1 MNPEY
6 IIKDPSQ
13 VLSPGLLFY
22 KALIARNIQALV
34 KRVGDADRLRPH
46 VKTHKT
52 RQIVKM
58 EREVG
63 ITKQK
68 CATIAEA
75 EMLAQCDVADI
86 LLSYPMVG
94 PNCSRFAQLVKKY
107 PHSNFSVIADHAA
120 GIQQLSEALKKAGQQ
135 VEVLLD
141 LDVGQHRTGI
151 ATGSAGRQLYE
162 MLARLSGLRPGG
174 LHVYDGHN
182 HQHPLEERK
191 AAVQKLLEPVLEFR
205 DNLTKAGL
213 SVPRIVLGGTPTFP
227 VFAALEIAGAECS
240 PGTCV
245 LNDFNYGRWFQD
257 LSEFS
262 HAALLLTRVI
272 SRPTPTRVTFDL
284 GYKAVASDP
293 PAGKRCVL
301 WFPNGTSR
309 SRMEFGNENATGNE
323 IAGEHVLHNE
333 EHLVVETPWA
343 EDFKP
348 GDVAYALPAH
358 ICPTCALH
366 QYAYVV
372 ENGQVVDRW
381 EIASRDRVLTI

>member
-1 MNPEY
+1 MNAEY
-6 IIKDPSQ
+6 IIKDPTQ
-13 VLSPGLLFY
+13 VFSPGLLFY
-22 KALIARNIQALV
+22 KTLIARNIQNLV
-34 KRVGDADRLRPH
+34 KRVGNPDRLRPH

-58 EREVG
+58 EREAG

-75 EMLAQCDVADI
+75 EMLAQCEVVDI

-94 PNCSRFAQLVKKY
+94 PNCARFAQLVKKY
-107 PHSNFSVIADHAA
+107 PHSKFSVIADHAA
-120 GIQQLSEALKKAGQQ
+120 GIQQLSEAMKKAGQQ
-135 VEVLLD
+135 AEVLLD

-151 ATGSAGRQLYE
+151 AAGSKGRQLYE
-162 MLARLSGLRPGG
+162 MFARLPGLRPGG

-182 HQHPLEERK
+182 HQHSLDERK
-191 AAVQKLLEPVLEFR
+191 AAVQKMLEPVLEFR
-205 DNLTKAGL
+205 DVLTMAGL
-213 SVPRIVLGGTPTFP
+213 PVPRMVFGGTPTFP
-227 VFAALEIAGAECS
+227 VFATLEIAGAECS

-245 LNDFNYGRWFQD
+245 LNDFNYGQWFQD
-257 LSEFS
+257 LGEFA
-262 HAALLLTRVI
+262 HAALVLTRVI

-301 WFPNGTSR
+301 LNVKGD
-309 SRMEFGNENATGNE
+309 
-323 IAGEHVLHNE
+323 HVLHNE
-333 EHLVVETPWA
+333 EHLVVETPEA
-343 EDFKP
+343 DRFEP

-366 QYAYVV
+366 QFAHVV

-381 EIASRDRVLTI
+381 EIASRDRMLTI

>member
-6 IIKDPSQ
+6 PLKDPSQ
-13 VLSPGLLFY
+13 VFSPGLLFY
-22 KALIARNIQALV
+22 KTLIKRNIDNLV
-34 KRVGDADRLRPH
+34 KRVGKPERLRPH

-58 EREVG
+58 EREAG

-75 EMLAQCDVADI
+75 EMLGQCEVPDI
-86 LLSYPMVG
+86 MLSYPMVG
-94 PNCSRFAQLVKKY
+94 PNCGRFAQLVKKY
-107 PHSNFSVIADHAA
+107 PGSKFSVIEDHAV
-120 GIQQLSEALKKAGQQ
+120 GIKQLSDALTKAGVQA
-135 VEVLLD
+135 EVLLD

-151 ATGSAGRQLYE
+151 AVGPAAKQLYE
-162 MLARLSGLRPGG
+162 MIAKSSGLKPGG

-191 AAVQKLLEPVLEFR
+191 AAVQAMMTPVLEFR
-205 DNLTKAGL
+205 DALVKAGL
-213 SVPRIVLGGTPTFP
+213 PVPRMVFGGTPTFP
-227 VFAALEIAGAECS
+227 VFATMEIAGAECS

-245 LNDFNYGRWFQD
+245 LNDFNYGQWFQD
-257 LSEFS
+257 LNEFVP
-262 HAALLLTRVI
+262 AALLLTRVI

-301 WFPNGTSR
+301 LDVK
-309 SRMEFGNENATGNE
+309 
-323 IAGEHVLHNE
+323 GEQVLQNE
-333 EHLVVETPWA
+333 EHLVVETPDA
-343 EDFKP
+343 ERYQP
-348 GDVAYALPAH
+348 GDVAYAMPAH
-358 ICPTCALH
+358 VCPTCALH
-366 QYAYVV
+366 QFAYVV

-381 EIASRDRVLTI
+381 EIASRDRMLTV